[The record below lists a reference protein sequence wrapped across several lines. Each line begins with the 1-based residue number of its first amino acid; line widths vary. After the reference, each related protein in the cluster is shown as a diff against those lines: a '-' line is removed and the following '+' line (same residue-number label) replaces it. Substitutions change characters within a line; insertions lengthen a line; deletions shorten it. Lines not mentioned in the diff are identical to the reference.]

1 MNHEF
6 ILITEKLS
14 GGKCKSHDEIAAMN
28 MVNGKI
34 KINSCCDEFRKS
46 VERKMEYEF
55 YLLFNKEEIGF

>member
-1 MNHEF
+1 MEHEF
-6 ILITEKLS
+6 ILITEKIES
-14 GGKCKSHDEIAAMN
+14 KKCKSHNEIAAIN

-55 YLLFNKEEIGF
+55 YLLFNNEEIGF